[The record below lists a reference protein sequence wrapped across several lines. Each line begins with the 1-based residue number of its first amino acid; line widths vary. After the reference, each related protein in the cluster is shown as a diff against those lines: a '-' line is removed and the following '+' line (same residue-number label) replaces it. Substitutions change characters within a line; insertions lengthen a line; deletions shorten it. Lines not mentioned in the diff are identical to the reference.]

1 MLKKKKKWDYPGR
14 RKILSEGKSDSLRTK
29 INLENNHDMTVIRIF
44 ARDIMK

>member
-1 MLKKKKKWDYPGR
+1 MKFLPKGIP
-14 RKILSEGKSDSLRTK
+14 ILSEGKSDSLRTK